1 MSAWQTMVDAGMIS
15 LPRLVL
21 ARYFV
26 KVAFACTLNHS
37 LFDYLGNMDGYCMRV
52 LKSEIARSEFPNF
65 LLKKVLKAQSRSGEE
80 VFHHQH
86 GLIHQSGVC

>member
-1 MSAWQTMVDAGMIS
+1 MIS
-15 LPRLVL
+15 LPILVL

-37 LFDYLGNMDGYCMRV
+37 LFDYLGDGYCMRV

-65 LLKKVLKAQSRSGEE
+65 LLKKVLKTQSRSGEE

-86 GLIHQSGVC
+86 GLIHQSGVG